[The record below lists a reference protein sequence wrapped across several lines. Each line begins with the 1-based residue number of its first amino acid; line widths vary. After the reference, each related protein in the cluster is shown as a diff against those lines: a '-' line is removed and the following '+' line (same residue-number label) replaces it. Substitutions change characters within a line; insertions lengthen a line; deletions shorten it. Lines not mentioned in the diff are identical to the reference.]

1 MNYLFNSPILPPG
14 FILPR
19 EYIELVTFNRLPDLQ
34 PWRFLAKDVPASLS
48 YYGRMLQGFP
58 ERPLIPFA
66 MIDDQTGFYNDGWVV
81 LACFDGTDTSGEPS
95 VFVYDYATP
104 KTLPWENLSYDNFTT
119 WMEAAQVESLNY
131 KSELS

>member
-1 MNYLFNSPILPPG
+1 
-14 FILPR
+14 
-19 EYIELVTFNRLPDLQ
+19 
-34 PWRFLAKDVPASLS
+34 
-48 YYGRMLQGFP
+48 
-58 ERPLIPFA
+58 

-104 KTLPWENLSYDNFTT
+104 KTLPWENLSYDNFPT